1 MPTVHSLDEVD
12 EFLNTLS
19 SIQEKNRR
27 NTTVTNLLSFK
38 NVVAILCNP
47 ERKFSR
53 VQSKTIEE
61 GKDNPLEGAVIQK
74 SVVILSDKDLANLK
88 GLSLDD
94 IPSSWGGLN
103 VNKCDESPARVRS
116 VVKIQFPL
124 IVDGCIR
131 VIGPNV

>member
-19 SIQEKNRR
+19 SVQEKTEEILQSPICCLSRI
-27 NTTVTNLLSFK
+27 LLQFS
-38 NVVAILCNP
+38 NP
-47 ERKFSR
+47 ERMFSR
-53 VQSKTIEE
+53 VQSKTIEA

-74 SVVILSDKDLANLK
+74 SVESLSDKDLANLK

-103 VNKCDESPARVRS
+103 VNNCDESPARVRS
-116 VVKIQFPL
+116 VVKTQFPF

-131 VIGPNV
+131 DILRTEI